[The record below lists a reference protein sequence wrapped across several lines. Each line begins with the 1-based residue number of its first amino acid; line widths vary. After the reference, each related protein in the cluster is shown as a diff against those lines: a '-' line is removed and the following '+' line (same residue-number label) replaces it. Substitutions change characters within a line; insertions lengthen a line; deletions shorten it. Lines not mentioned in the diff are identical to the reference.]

1 VVVVDQST
9 APISAT
15 PAVEESTGASEGPVI
30 LDIGGAVGA
39 VVIVTGADLDGTEV
53 EVRPLGTE
61 WDGTHVA
68 VRSRPT
74 AGEPVYAAV
83 FSQLHEGV
91 HEFRRRPT
99 QPGQSVH
106 RIKVVGG
113 GVVEFHWRG

>member
-1 VVVVDQST
+1 VVIVHQSK

-15 PAVEESTGASEGPVI
+15 SAVEEATGASEGAVM
-30 LDIGGAVGA
+30 LDIGGPIGAAV
-39 VVIVTGADLDGTEV
+39 ILTGSDLDGTEV
-53 EVRPLGTE
+53 EVRRLGTE

-99 QPGQSVH
+99 EPEQLVH
-106 RIKVVGG
+106 RIEVVAG
-113 GVVEFHWRG
+113 GVVEFLWRS

>member
-1 VVVVDQST
+1 M
-9 APISAT
+9 
-15 PAVEESTGASEGPVI
+15 

-39 VVIVTGADLDGTEV
+39 VVIITEADLDGTEV
-53 EVRPLGTE
+53 EVRRQGTE

-99 QPGQSVH
+99 QPEPSVH
-106 RIKVVGG
+106 RIKVTGG
-113 GVVEFHWRG
+113 GVVEFQWRS

>member
-15 PAVEESTGASEGPVI
+15 REVEESTGASEGPVI
-30 LDIGGAVGA
+30 LDIGGAIGA
-39 VVIVTGADLDGTEV
+39 AVIRTEADLDGTEV
-53 EVRPLGTE
+53 EVRRLGTE

-91 HEFRRRPT
+91 YEFRRRPT
-99 QPGQSVH
+99 QPGQSIH
-106 RIKVVGG
+106 RFEVDGG
-113 GVVEFHWRG
+113 RVVEFHWRG